1 LNAEDPVAVL
11 EMSDRLPVPL
21 QGKVE
26 EVLIIADRAQRQWDP
41 ESYFLAD
48 NAGNLELYWF
58 EQSPHIPI
66 LGRVVLVMRPKKIV
80 DEDYT
85 KDGWQIDD

>member
-1 LNAEDPVAVL
+1 MLTVISSP
-11 EMSDRLPVPL
+11 
-21 QGKVE
+21 
-26 EVLIIADRAQRQWDP
+26 IT
-41 ESYFLAD
+41 LAI
-48 NAGNLELYWF
+48 LELYWF
-58 EQSPHIPI
+58 EQSPDIPI